1 MVELDDTTFFIC
13 MVLRLADDEVGREYL
28 ISYMCEKGHER
39 EKVELILDTL
49 HEAAFRKGPLDSTK
63 LDPEIRLAFA
73 RRIAEISGK
82 TVEQVLVGREV
93 LGRQGRVL
101 F

>member
-1 MVELDDTTFFIC
+1 M
-13 MVLRLADDEVGREYL
+13 
-28 ISYMCEKGHER
+28 ISRMCKKGYER
-39 EKVELILDTL
+39 EKVELIPDTL
-49 HEAAFRKGPLDSTK
+49 HKMFRKDPLDNSG
-63 LDPEIRLAFA
+63 LDPRVRLAFA

-82 TVEQVLVGREV
+82 TVEQVLVESEV

>member
-1 MVELDDTTFFIC
+1 MVELDDATFFMG
-13 MVLRLADDEVGREYL
+13 MVLLLSDDEVGREYL
-28 ISYMCEKGHER
+28 FSHMCEKGHER
-39 EKVELILDTL
+39 EKVELVLDTL

-63 LDPEIRLAFA
+63 LDPEIRMAFA

-82 TVEQVLVGREV
+82 SVEQVLAESEV

>member
-1 MVELDDTTFFIC
+1 MHSIAT
-13 MVLRLADDEVGREYL
+13 LRRRGRAGIFDL
-28 ISYMCEKGHER
+28 VH
-39 EKVELILDTL
+39 V
-49 HEAAFRKGPLDSTK
+49 RKGPLDSTK

-82 TVEQVLVGREV
+82 TVEQVLVESEV